1 MAITFGSTH
10 FRNTFFF
17 SEQSNVQDTGS
28 ASSYRRL
35 GYEDAEPDYI
45 DAEDTGVVA
54 RSVASAEARL
64 HSWERTHDMG
74 SFGHE
79 KTLYIIEQ
87 VEKDVFAGIFMYFYV
102 GY

>member
-1 MAITFGSTH
+1 
-10 FRNTFFF
+10 
-17 SEQSNVQDTGS
+17 
-28 ASSYRRL
+28 L

-74 SFGHE
+74 SFGQHE
-79 KTLYIIEQ
+79 KTL
-87 VEKDVFAGIFMYFYV
+87 
-102 GY
+102 